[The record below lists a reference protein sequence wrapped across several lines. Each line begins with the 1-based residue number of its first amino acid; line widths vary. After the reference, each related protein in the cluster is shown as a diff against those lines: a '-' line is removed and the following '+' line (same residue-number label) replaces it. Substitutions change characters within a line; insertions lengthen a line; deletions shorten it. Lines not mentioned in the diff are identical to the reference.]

1 MLWLGIQL
9 RCTVVNTPGNNKISS
24 LENLMYLRQFKSL
37 DVANFDGNP
46 VCAESDYRSMVYAF
60 MPWLKYLDYVL
71 IDESKRVEARETHQV
86 RPCCGWAC
94 RSHVAAMLTLYTTI
108 ACSTCCLT
116 WRKRSATSSWAR

>member
-86 RPCCGWAC
+86 RPV
-94 RSHVAAMLTLYTTI
+94 VAGRAGRMSQP
-108 ACSTCCLT
+108 C
-116 WRKRSATSSWAR
+116 